1 MMLKA
6 KKFLSTPSARRATH
20 PRCSHGGWSAI
31 SIHALREEGD
41 QAPLRTSAHTEIS
54 IHALREEGDLLVL
67 VGIKHVDK
75 FLSTPSAR
83 RATFLSSNCR
93 VWQRISIH
101 ALREEGDRAVRS
113 SVESSFPFLS
123 TPSARRA
130 TLAFSIHP
138 THGIQFLS
146 TPSAR
151 RATRGSNDT
160 VHGGVFLS
168 TPSARRATL
177 PASTVAVTLL
187 ISIHAL
193 REEGDTSSEKQS

>member
-1 MMLKA
+1 MRTISIHALREEGDCSSLVEQSGVKT
-6 KKFLSTPSARRATH
+6 FLSTPSARRATLSMSNSQPTTGNFY
-20 PRCSHGGWSAI
+20 PRPPRGGRQFASYARGAYPLFLSTPSARRATLLAEI
-31 SIHALREEGD
+31 VKPVEL
-41 QAPLRTSAHTEIS
+41 IS
-54 IHALREEGDLLVL
+54 IHALREEGDLSL
-67 VGIKHVDK
+67 
-75 FLSTPSAR
+75 FSA
-83 RATFLSSNCR
+83 SCCR
-93 VWQRISIH
+93 P
-101 ALREEGDRAVRS
+101 L
-113 SVESSFPFLS
+113 FLS